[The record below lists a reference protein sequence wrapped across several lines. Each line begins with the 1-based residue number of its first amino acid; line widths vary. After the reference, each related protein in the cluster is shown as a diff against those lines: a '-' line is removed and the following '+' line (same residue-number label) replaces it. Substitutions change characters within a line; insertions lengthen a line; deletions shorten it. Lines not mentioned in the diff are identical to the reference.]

1 MKLKKISQYKISR
14 YLKKYADCIKPYPV
28 PGSCEMPV
36 PYGDID
42 KALSTIYLDDAQLES
57 VKLKIEALVEL
68 LDSRL
73 SASSEES
80 ILKSLFDL
88 LGYTYHPSCDKD

>member
-1 MKLKKISQYKISR
+1 
-14 YLKKYADCIKPYPV
+14 
-28 PGSCEMPV
+28 MPV